1 MKPVTPQALS
11 SIRIFG
17 NEIQVF
23 TLEDIPLFNGELEDM
38 NIIKELYELTKGKD
52 KTFKRNMVLLEVSHF
67 VPTML
72 GLPLKIGLNSSAVL
86 TLEVKGRVETKNL
99 LMGPKRFEMHGSL
112 KPRLVSSRKFSQR

>member
-67 VPTML
+67 APTML

>member
-52 KTFKRNMVLLEVSHF
+52 KTFKRNMVLLEVSHS